1 MKLLAVLLSVF
12 SAAAFAAPE
21 APLGQVRSVYLLPMA
36 NGFDQYLAN
45 QLTGGQVL
53 RVVTDPKQAD
63 AVLTERL
70 GRAFEDAL
78 ESLLPQPAPP
88 AKPAPAAKSGEKKTD
103 ESSGEAETDTQQQM
117 RGDSTHVSS
126 TFGRGKG
133 TLFLV
138 DTHSRDVLWSIF
150 EKPKDTSPETLN
162 RTAKQIAAQLKAARE
177 QKGKAEA
184 GPSGK

>member
-1 MKLLAVLLSVF
+1 MRLLTVLLSVF

-21 APLGQVRSVYLLPMA
+21 APLEQVRSVYLLPMA

-45 QLTGGQVL
+45 QLTGGRVL

-70 GRAFEDAL
+70 GPAFEERLATL
-78 ESLLPQPAPP
+78 IPPPPAP
-88 AKPAPAAKSGEKKTD
+88 KPAPAAKGADKKTD
-103 ESSGEAETDTQQQM
+103 EAAEEAEPQDKM
-117 RGDSTHVSS
+117 KGADMSHAAS

-138 DTHSRDVLWSIF
+138 DAHSHDVLWSIF
-150 EKPKDTSPETLN
+150 EKPKDTSAEELD
-162 RTAKQIAAQLKAARE
+162 RAAKRIAERLKESRKP
-177 QKGKAEA
+177 KGKTASA
-184 GPSGK
+184 APSGK

>member
-1 MKLLAVLLSVF
+1 MRLLTVLLSVF

-21 APLGQVRSVYLLPMA
+21 APLQQVRSVYLLPMA

-45 QLTGGQVL
+45 QLTTAQVL

-70 GRAFEDAL
+70 GPAFEEAL
-78 ESLLPQPAPP
+78 ETLIPKPP
-88 AKPAPAAKSGEKKTD
+88 EPKPAPAAKKDDKKD
-103 ESSGEAETDTQQQM
+103 GEAEAEPP
-117 RGDSTHVSS
+117 DSMKVDRSHAAS

-138 DTHSRDVLWSIF
+138 DAHSRDVLWSVF
-150 EKPKDTSPETLN
+150 EKPKDNSAEELD
-162 RTAKQIAAQLKAARE
+162 RTAKRIAGRLQAARAP
-177 QKGKAEA
+177 KGKAA
-184 GPSGK
+184 AAPTGK